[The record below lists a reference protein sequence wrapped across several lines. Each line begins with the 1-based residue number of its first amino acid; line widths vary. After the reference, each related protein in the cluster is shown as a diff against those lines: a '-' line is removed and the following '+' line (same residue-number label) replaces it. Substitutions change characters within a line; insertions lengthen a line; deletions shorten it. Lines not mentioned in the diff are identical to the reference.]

1 MAFIDSPSD
10 QDFFDSNRA
19 PAGHVPNYVKT
30 FAARPA
36 VYDAWKQL
44 AGAIKATMDQRRY
57 ELVTL
62 AVATALKSSYC
73 SLAHGQILADK
84 FYTSEEVAALVE
96 EPALDPVD
104 RAVMAFGR
112 KVALAADDITQ
123 ADVDE
128 LKAAGLSDAD
138 VLDVTLAAA
147 ARCFF
152 SKTLDATGTAPDA
165 AYNNLPEGLRK
176 VLTVGRPID
185 QVVSGNSAPSRPGAR
200 CRPDCRAVGAELP
213 DTA

>member
-10 QDFFDSNRA
+10 PGFFDSNRA
-19 PAGHVPNYVKT
+19 PAGHIPNFVKT

-44 AGAIKATMDQRRY
+44 SGAIKASMDQRRY
-57 ELVTL
+57 ELTTL

-84 FYTSEEVAALVE
+84 FYTSEEVVALVS

-104 RAVMAFGR
+104 RAVMAFAR
-112 KVALAADDITQ
+112 KVALAADTITQ

-128 LKAAGLSDAD
+128 LRSAGLSDDD

-152 SKTLDATGTAPDA
+152 SKTLDATGTQPDSA
-165 AYNNLPEGLRK
+165 FHKLPDNLREA
-176 VLTVGRPID
+176 LTVGRPIEPAH
-185 QVVSGNSAPSRPGAR
+185 SG
-200 CRPDCRAVGAELP
+200 
-213 DTA
+213 

>member
-10 QDFFDSNRA
+10 QGFFDRNRA

-30 FAARPA
+30 FAARPE

-44 AGAIKATMDQRRY
+44 SGAIRAAMDQRRY

-62 AVATALKSSYC
+62 AAATALKSSYC

-96 EPALDPVD
+96 GPALDPVD
-104 RAVMAFGR
+104 RAIMAFAR
-112 KVALAADDITQ
+112 KVALAADSVTQ

-128 LKAAGLSDAD
+128 LKAVGLSDDD

-152 SKTLDATGTAPDA
+152 SKTLDATGTPPDA
-165 AYNNLPEGLRK
+165 AYNTLPETLRK
-176 VLTVGRPID
+176 ALTVGRPID
-185 QVVSGNSAPSRPGAR
+185 S
-200 CRPDCRAVGAELP
+200 
-213 DTA
+213 

>member
-10 QDFFDSNRA
+10 QGFFDRNRA

-30 FAARPA
+30 FAARPE

-44 AGAIKATMDQRRY
+44 NGAIRAAMDQRRY

-62 AVATALKSSYC
+62 AAATALKSSYC

-96 EPALDPVD
+96 GPALDPVD
-104 RAVMAFGR
+104 RAIMTFAR
-112 KVALAADDITQ
+112 KVALAADSVTQ

-128 LKAAGLSDAD
+128 LKAVGLSDDD

-152 SKTLDATGTAPDA
+152 SKTLDATGTPPDA
-165 AYNNLPEGLRK
+165 AYNTLPETLRK
-176 VLTVGRPID
+176 ALTVGRPID
-185 QVVSGNSAPSRPGAR
+185 QPHSG
-200 CRPDCRAVGAELP
+200 
-213 DTA
+213 